1 MADDERMPAAPGAPK
16 ETPPPATADEAAA
29 AEPAEVQGSG
39 EPAVDEASAE
49 RAPGEDERAADVSGD
64 TPDAGRVPPG
74 MAILV
79 SVPFEIAKRIESFL
93 RAHGIA
99 CEVQK
104 VEVGPV
110 EAPAKV
116 TKPKLSAEP
125 YDSGMRHAAKN
136 LLKIR
141 STPPNLPDLI
151 VDRDPRPLYDVLVLE
166 GDLASTADDTASTG
180 TETLEIVEGVAGEL
194 VVLCHLP
201 WQEAWALA
209 ARLTDEGIPAVAVP
223 DAEGDRETALDR
235 RVVPVAVRPE
245 DLEAA
250 RAALQR

>member
-1 MADDERMPAAPGAPK
+1 MGE
-16 ETPPPATADEAAA
+16 DEAAA
-29 AEPAEVQGSG
+29 TPEAPEGSSAPLAPPPASEG
-39 EPAVDEASAE
+39 AVPTEG
-49 RAPGEDERAADVSGD
+49 PGEDERAADAAPE

-93 RAHGIA
+93 RAHGIV
-99 CEVQK
+99 CDVQK
-104 VEVGPV
+104 ADGDPT
-110 EAPAKV
+110 EAPAK
-116 TKPKLSAEP
+116 TAKPKLSAEP

-141 STPPNLPDLI
+141 STPPKLPDLVI
-151 VDRDPRPLYDVLVLE
+151 DRDPRPSYHVLVLE
-166 GDLASTADDTASTG
+166 EDLASVADDAATG
-180 TETLEIVEGVAGEL
+180 GAETLEIVEGVAGEL

-223 DAEGDRETALDR
+223 DADEDRETALDR

>member
-1 MADDERMPAAPGAPK
+1 MADDEAEATPEAPEASTARPAP
-16 ETPPPATADEAAA
+16 PPPASDGVVATEGTGQ
-29 AEPAEVQGSG
+29 E
-39 EPAVDEASAE
+39 
-49 RAPGEDERAADVSGD
+49 ERAADATPES
-64 TPDAGRVPPG
+64 PDAGRIPPG

-99 CEVQK
+99 SDVQK
-104 VEVGPV
+104 ADGDPT
-110 EAPAKV
+110 EAPAKTV
-116 TKPKLSAEP
+116 KPKLSPEP
-125 YDSGMRHAAKN
+125 YDSGMRNAAKN
-136 LLKIR
+136 LLRIR
-141 STPPNLPDLI
+141 STPPKLPDLAI
-151 VDRDPRPLYDVLVLE
+151 DRDPRPSYHVLVLE
-166 GDLASTADDTASTG
+166 EDLASVAEDTPTGG
-180 TETLEIVEGVAGEL
+180 TEALEMVEGVAGEL

-209 ARLTDEGIPAVAVP
+209 ARLTDDGIPAVAVP
-223 DAEGDRETALDR
+223 DADEDRETALDR

>member
-1 MADDERMPAAPGAPK
+1 
-16 ETPPPATADEAAA
+16 
-29 AEPAEVQGSG
+29 
-39 EPAVDEASAE
+39 
-49 RAPGEDERAADVSGD
+49 
-64 TPDAGRVPPG
+64 

-93 RAHGIA
+93 QTHGIA

-104 VEVGPV
+104 VDVGPA
-110 EAPAKV
+110 EAPPKGA
-116 TKPKLSAEP
+116 KPKLSAEP

-141 STPPNLPDLI
+141 STPPKLPDL
-151 VDRDPRPLYDVLVLE
+151 VADRDPRPLYDVLVRE
-166 GDLASTADDTASTG
+166 EDLASTADHAAAAGSA
-180 TETLEIVEGVAGEL
+180 ETLEIVEGVAGEL

-223 DAEGDRETALDR
+223 DADEDRETALDR

-245 DLEAA
+245 DLDAA